1 MRITSCENSCYCH
14 RTRFYET
21 YSSCAL
27 RCSLETRAS
36 RNCITFILQKYVLE
50 TALLSLPLFLS
61 VVTMLTRPLTLSD
74 CADSGKALVMRP
86 ASPLV
91 NEGEDEGSQTG

>member
-1 MRITSCENSCYCH
+1 MRIKLCENSCNSR
-14 RTRFYET
+14 RTRFYENYGSCT
-21 YSSCAL
+21 LHYSM
-27 RCSLETRAS
+27 ETHAN
-36 RNCITFILQKYVLE
+36 RNIYSKYVLE
-50 TALLSLPLFLS
+50 TSLCSLFLS

-74 CADSGKALVMRP
+74 CADSGKTLVMRP